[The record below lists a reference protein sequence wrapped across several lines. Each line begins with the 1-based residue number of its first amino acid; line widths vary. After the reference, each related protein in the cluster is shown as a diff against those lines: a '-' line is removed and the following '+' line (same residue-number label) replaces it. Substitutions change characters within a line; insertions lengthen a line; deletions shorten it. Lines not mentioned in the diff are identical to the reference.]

1 MLELTTKIFLD
12 YLYFNDGF
20 CSIEKLRLI
29 TKEKY
34 TMKNTKHSHF
44 GGFIKKTGL
53 AIIATTIALS
63 ASIAQAADI
72 KPAVVYDTAGKNDKS
87 FNEAVYNGI
96 MRFANDTGIAVTEL
110 EPTNEAMME
119 QSLKK
124 FAQRGY
130 NPVVAVGFTMANA
143 VAAAAAEY
151 PDTWFTIIDGVVDA
165 PNVQNVVFKEQEGSF
180 LVGIMAAM
188 ASSTGTVGFV
198 GGMDIPLISRFECG
212 YKQGVAHQDS
222 SMTVLAQMTGSTPA
236 AWGNPT
242 KGGEITR
249 SQVENGA
256 DVVYAAAGGTGMGVY
271 QTAADMGV
279 LAIGVDSNQN
289 YIQPG
294 TMLTSMYKKVGL
306 AAYESFEA
314 AMNGTWEAGFKVNGV
329 AEDGVG
335 AAMDEYN
342 ADLVSAE
349 MLAAVETA
357 RAGIIDGSIVVHD
370 YMSDNTCPL

>member
-1 MLELTTKIFLD
+1 
-12 YLYFNDGF
+12 
-20 CSIEKLRLI
+20 
-29 TKEKY
+29 
-34 TMKNTKHSHF
+34 MKNMKRSHF
-44 GGFIKKTGL
+44 SGLIKKTGL
-53 AIIATTIALS
+53 AVIASTFLLA
-63 ASIAQAADI
+63 APIAQAAGHV

-87 FNEAVYNGI
+87 FNEAVFNGI
-96 MRFANDTGIAVTEL
+96 TRFMNDTGIAVTEL

-130 NPVVAVGFTMANA
+130 SPVVAVGFTMANA

-151 PDTWFTIIDGVVDA
+151 PDTQFTIIDGVVDA
-165 PNVQNVVFKEQEGSF
+165 PNVQNVIYKEHEGSF
-180 LVGIMAAM
+180 LVGVMAAM
-188 ASSTGTVGFV
+188 ASNSGTVGFV

-212 YKQGVAHQDS
+212 YKQGVAHADS
-222 SMTVLAQMTGSTPA
+222 SMNVLAQMTGSTPA

-256 DVVYAAAGGTGMGVY
+256 DVVYAAAGGTGIGVY

-289 YIQPG
+289 YMQPG

-306 AAYESFEA
+306 AAYNSFA
-314 AMNGTWEAGFKVNGV
+314 AAVAGNWEAGFSVNGV

-342 ADLVSAE
+342 ADLVSAD
-349 MLAAVETA
+349 MLAAVDAA
-357 RAGIIDGSIVVHD
+357 RAAIISGDIKVHD
-370 YMSDNTCPL
+370 YMSDNSCPL

>member
-1 MLELTTKIFLD
+1 
-12 YLYFNDGF
+12 
-20 CSIEKLRLI
+20 
-29 TKEKY
+29 
-34 TMKNTKHSHF
+34 MKNTKHSHF
-44 GGFIKKTGL
+44 GGFIKNTGL

-222 SMTVLAQMTGSTPA
+222 SMNVLAQMTGSTPA

>member
-1 MLELTTKIFLD
+1 
-12 YLYFNDGF
+12 
-20 CSIEKLRLI
+20 
-29 TKEKY
+29 
-34 TMKNTKHSHF
+34 MKNMKRSHF
-44 GGFIKKTGL
+44 SGLIKKTGL
-53 AIIATTIALS
+53 AVIASTFLLA
-63 ASIAQAADI
+63 APIAQADGHV

-87 FNEAVYNGI
+87 FNEAVFNGI
-96 MRFANDTGIAVTEL
+96 TRFMNDTGIAVTEL

-130 NPVVAVGFTMANA
+130 SPVVAVGFTMANA

-151 PDTWFTIIDGVVDA
+151 PDTQFTIIDGVVDA
-165 PNVQNVVFKEQEGSF
+165 PNVQNVIYKEHEGSF
-180 LVGIMAAM
+180 LVGVMAAM
-188 ASSTGTVGFV
+188 ASNSGTVGFV

-212 YKQGVAHQDS
+212 YKQGVAHADS
-222 SMTVLAQMTGSTPA
+222 SMNVLAQMTGSTPA

-256 DVVYAAAGGTGMGVY
+256 DVVYAAAGGTGIGVY

-289 YIQPG
+289 YMQPG

-306 AAYESFEA
+306 AAYNSFA
-314 AMNGTWEAGFKVNGV
+314 AAVAGNWEAGFSVN
-329 AEDGVG
+329 GVG

-342 ADLVSAE
+342 ADLVSAD
-349 MLAAVETA
+349 MLAAVDAA
-357 RAGIIDGSIVVHD
+357 RAAIISGDIVVHD
-370 YMSDNTCPL
+370 YMSDNSCPL

>member
-1 MLELTTKIFLD
+1 
-12 YLYFNDGF
+12 
-20 CSIEKLRLI
+20 
-29 TKEKY
+29 
-34 TMKNTKHSHF
+34 MKNMKRSHLS
-44 GGFIKKTGL
+44 GLIKKTGL
-53 AIIATTIALS
+53 AVIASTFLLA
-63 ASIAQAADI
+63 APIAQAAGHV

-87 FNEAVYNGI
+87 FNEAVFNGI
-96 MRFANDTGIAVTEL
+96 TRFMNDTGIAVTEL

-130 NPVVAVGFTMANA
+130 SPVVAVGFTMANA

-151 PDTWFTIIDGVVDA
+151 PDTQFTIIDGVVDA
-165 PNVQNVVFKEQEGSF
+165 PNVQNVIYKEHEGSF
-180 LVGIMAAM
+180 LVGVMAAM
-188 ASSTGTVGFV
+188 ASNSGTVGFV

-212 YKQGVAHQDS
+212 YKQGVAHADS
-222 SMTVLAQMTGSTPA
+222 SMNVLAQMTGSTPA

-256 DVVYAAAGGTGMGVY
+256 DVVYAAAGGTGIGVY

-289 YIQPG
+289 YMQPG

-306 AAYESFEA
+306 AAYNSFA
-314 AMNGTWEAGFKVNGV
+314 AAVAGNWEAGFSVNGV

-342 ADLVSAE
+342 ADLVSAD
-349 MLAAVETA
+349 MLAAVDAA
-357 RAGIIDGSIVVHD
+357 RAAIISGDILVHD
-370 YMSDNTCPL
+370 YMSDNSCPL

>member
-1 MLELTTKIFLD
+1 
-12 YLYFNDGF
+12 
-20 CSIEKLRLI
+20 
-29 TKEKY
+29 
-34 TMKNTKHSHF
+34 MKNMKRSHLS
-44 GGFIKKTGL
+44 GLIKKTGL
-53 AIIATTIALS
+53 AVIASTFLLA
-63 ASIAQAADI
+63 APIAQAAGHV

-87 FNEAVYNGI
+87 FNEAVFNGI
-96 MRFANDTGIAVTEL
+96 TRFMNDTGIAVTEL

-130 NPVVAVGFTMANA
+130 SPVVAVGFTMANA

-151 PDTWFTIIDGVVDA
+151 PDTQFTIIDGVVDA
-165 PNVQNVVFKEQEGSF
+165 PNVQNVIYKEHEGSF
-180 LVGIMAAM
+180 LVGVMAAM
-188 ASSTGTVGFV
+188 ASNSGTVGFV

-212 YKQGVAHQDS
+212 YKQGVAHADS
-222 SMTVLAQMTGSTPA
+222 SMNVLAQMTGSTPA

-256 DVVYAAAGGTGMGVY
+256 DVVYAAAGGTGIGVY

-289 YIQPG
+289 YMQPG

-306 AAYESFEA
+306 AAYNSFA
-314 AMNGTWEAGFKVNGV
+314 AAVAGNWEAGFSVNGV

-342 ADLVSAE
+342 ADLVSAD
-349 MLAAVETA
+349 MLAAVDAA
-357 RAGIIDGSIVVHD
+357 RAAIISGDIQVHD
-370 YMSDNTCPL
+370 YMSDNSCPL

>member
-1 MLELTTKIFLD
+1 
-12 YLYFNDGF
+12 
-20 CSIEKLRLI
+20 
-29 TKEKY
+29 
-34 TMKNTKHSHF
+34 MKNMKRSHLS
-44 GGFIKKTGL
+44 GLIKKTGL
-53 AIIATTIALS
+53 AVIASTFLLAAPIV
-63 ASIAQAADI
+63 QADGHV

-87 FNEAVYNGI
+87 FNEAVFNGI
-96 MRFANDTGIAVTEL
+96 TRFMNDTGIAVTEL

-130 NPVVAVGFTMANA
+130 SPVVAVGFTMANA

-151 PDTWFTIIDGVVDA
+151 PDTQFTIIDGVVDA
-165 PNVQNVVFKEQEGSF
+165 PNVQNVIYKEHEGSF
-180 LVGIMAAM
+180 LVGVMAAM
-188 ASSTGTVGFV
+188 ASNSGTVGFV

-212 YKQGVAHQDS
+212 YKQGVAHADS
-222 SMTVLAQMTGSTPA
+222 SMNVLAQMTGSTPA

-256 DVVYAAAGGTGMGVY
+256 DVVYAAAGGTGIGVY

-289 YIQPG
+289 YMQPG

-306 AAYESFEA
+306 AAYNSFA
-314 AMNGTWEAGFKVNGV
+314 AAVAGNWEAGFSVNGV

-342 ADLVSAE
+342 ADLVSAD
-349 MLAAVETA
+349 MLAAVDAA
-357 RAGIIDGSIVVHD
+357 RAAIISGDIIVHD
-370 YMSDNTCPL
+370 YMSDNSCPL